1 MSVAVSHAAIAKYRA
16 WCLAAVPWLP
26 RARRCAAAGTLLCR
40 CCAAVSQSRELTPPS
55 GIRPCFSLQ
64 TYCLIRK
71 KKSFF
76 LFVRVYIV
84 MPYLDLHLS
93 QQILRNF
100 SSVHMSGVELK
111 NMGQQI
117 LGSYPVHFHLAEDVD
132 ERGGYKR
139 PTYLDNLAIHHCF
152 SRCVAIH
159 GTHGLLVGDIF
170 Y

>member
-1 MSVAVSHAAIAKYRA
+1 MPVGAAPEVLRCRESERGADTSFWDRDLFHSANMLPNEKGGESV
-16 WCLAAVPWLP
+16 
-26 RARRCAAAGTLLCR
+26 
-40 CCAAVSQSRELTPPS
+40 
-55 GIRPCFSLQ
+55 
-64 TYCLIRK
+64 
-71 KKSFF
+71 F
-76 LFVRVYIV
+76 LSVCVYIV
-84 MPYLDLHLS
+84 MPYLVLHSS

-100 SSVHMSGVELK
+100 SSVHISGVELK

-132 ERGGYKR
+132 ERGGYER

>member
-1 MSVAVSHAAIAKYRA
+1 M
-16 WCLAAVPWLP
+16 
-26 RARRCAAAGTLLCR
+26 
-40 CCAAVSQSRELTPPS
+40 
-55 GIRPCFSLQ
+55 
-64 TYCLIRK
+64 
-71 KKSFF
+71 FF
-76 LFVRVYIV
+76 FFACVYVV
-84 MPYLDLHLS
+84 MPYLDLCLS

-132 ERGGYKR
+132 ERGGYER

-170 Y
+170 F

>member
-1 MSVAVSHAAIAKYRA
+1 
-16 WCLAAVPWLP
+16 
-26 RARRCAAAGTLLCR
+26 
-40 CCAAVSQSRELTPPS
+40 
-55 GIRPCFSLQ
+55 
-64 TYCLIRK
+64 
-71 KKSFF
+71 
-76 LFVRVYIV
+76 
-84 MPYLDLHLS
+84 MPYLVLCLS

-100 SSVHMSGVELK
+100 RSVHMSGVELK

-132 ERGGYKR
+132 ERGGYER

>member
-1 MSVAVSHAAIAKYRA
+1 MSVAVSHAAIAESCA
-16 WCLAAVPWLP
+16 GCLAVVPWQP
-26 RARRCAAAGTLLCR
+26 RARRCAATGTLLCR
-40 CCAAVSQSRELTPPS
+40 CCAAVTHSRELTHPS
-55 GIRPCFSLQ
+55 GIRPGFTLQ
-64 TYCLIRK
+64 TYCLIMRK
-71 KKSFF
+71 KNVFF
-76 LFVRVYIV
+76 FARVHVV

-132 ERGGYKR
+132 ERGGYER